1 MFGKTI
7 KSISIIS
14 VVLLA
19 ISLSSCRKVVKQY
32 AVEDKPI
39 NEISQSEKNNT
50 LIAQLPIKIDSTNY
64 IIFPIGQAKKD
75 RGIDKI
81 SYSKDNY
88 YDYYL
93 DNIVFQNISTDETH
107 LLSKSSIKIVSF
119 EQLRDHQN
127 RPEKLMIYTVIDDL
141 SSNNSKEPY
150 TVLYVGSLDGKIFKR
165 MSPKDHQLQN
175 WKYISEASKIYYQT
189 LEDIDGNGEFDSQDR
204 QHLYSLSIKDF
215 VSTELLLNEL
225 KEASNLQ

>member
-7 KSISIIS
+7 KSILSIS

-19 ISLSSCRKVVKQY
+19 ISLSSCRKEIQQY
-32 AVEDKPI
+32 TTEDKPI

-50 LIAQLPIKIDSTNY
+50 LIAQLPIKIDSANY

-81 SYSKDNY
+81 SYSKGNY

-93 DNIVFQNISTDETH
+93 DNIIFQNISTNETH

-127 RPEKLMIYTVIDDL
+127 RAEKLMIYTVIDDL
-141 SSNNSKEPY
+141 SSNNSKEPH

-165 MSPKDHQLQN
+165 MSPKDHQLHN

-189 LEDIDGNGEFDSQDR
+189 LEDTDGNGEFDSQDR